1 MMVTIILIE
10 LTVFKSSGY
19 KRDGEWE
26 EIKGKKKPL
35 EWQDQWEIEQ
45 KKLVIY
51 IETGFK
57 GVGSVSVRLLVTVTI
72 IEDN

>member
-1 MMVTIILIE
+1 MG
-10 LTVFKSSGY
+10 S
-19 KRDGEWE
+19 E
-26 EIKGKKKPL
+26 ERSKEKKTL

-51 IETGFK
+51 KETGFK